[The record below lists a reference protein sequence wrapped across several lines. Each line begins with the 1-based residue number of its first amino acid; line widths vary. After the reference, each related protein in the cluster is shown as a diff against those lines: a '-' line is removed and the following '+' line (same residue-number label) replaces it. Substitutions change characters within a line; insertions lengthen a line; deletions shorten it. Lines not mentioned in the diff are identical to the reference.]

1 VKRSKSERRHSEE
14 GSAVSQGLV
23 TLLVGYQV
31 NQYSRQEGTKS
42 GLGGLGRGEA
52 TNQVSFLLLDLQSG
66 ELKVLHR
73 AR

>member
-1 VKRSKSERRHSEE
+1 
-14 GSAVSQGLV
+14 
-23 TLLVGYQV
+23 LLLGYLV
-31 NQYSRQEGTKS
+31 NQYSTQEGTKS